1 MPEGT
6 LIAEAS
12 SQRAD
17 LSKEVIQYL
26 SKEIETTTNTM
37 MVFRSKMGFAVLV
50 GPFLILGT
58 LVYSAKGLQFSTH
71 FGAWGIIA
79 ICVDIFCYLGLAFAT
94 AKIEEDAW
102 RHCDRCRKLISDL
115 HADPTLEIGNKNA
128 WKDPTHVNWMKW
140 SYLLVCTLLI
150 ISFISSVY
158 VISRVRVETLP
169 TLAAPTAAVP
179 TATLPTVNS
188 K

>member
-1 MPEGT
+1 MPEGSPT
-6 LIAEAS
+6 TEAS

-58 LVYSAKGLQFSTH
+58 LVYSAKGLQFSTQ
-71 FGAWGIIA
+71 FGAKGIIA
-79 ICVDIFCYLGLAFAT
+79 ICLDIFCYLGLAFAI
-94 AKIEEDAW
+94 AKIEEDGW
-102 RHCDRCRKLISDL
+102 RHCDRCRKLIADL
-115 HADPTLEIGNKNA
+115 HAEPTLRIEKRNA
-128 WKDPTHVNWMKW
+128 WKDEKHVNWMKW
-140 SYLLVCTLLI
+140 SYLIVCTLLI
-150 ISFISSVY
+150 ISFIASAY
-158 VISRVRVETLP
+158 IISRVHVDT
-169 TLAAPTAAVP
+169 APTVVVP
-179 TATLPTVNS
+179 TATLPPVS